1 VILLDTHVL
10 LWLDQNSDRLGDATR
25 ELITSELNDG
35 AVGVSAIT
43 FWEVAMLV
51 AKGRIVTAL
60 DLSRW
65 REDLLSAGLLERPI
79 DGVTGI
85 LATQLDGLHD
95 DPADRMII
103 AAALRNDAALIT
115 ADERILAWQG
125 ALKRQDARL

>member
-10 LWLDQNSDRLGDATR
+10 LWLDQNSDRLGDAAR

-35 AVGVSAIT
+35 AVAVSAIT

-51 AKGRIVTAL
+51 EKGRIVTAL

-65 REDLLSAGLLERPI
+65 RDDLLSAGLLERPI
-79 DGVTGI
+79 DGATGI
-85 LATQLDGLHD
+85 LATHLDGLHG

-125 ALKRQDARL
+125 TLKRQDARL